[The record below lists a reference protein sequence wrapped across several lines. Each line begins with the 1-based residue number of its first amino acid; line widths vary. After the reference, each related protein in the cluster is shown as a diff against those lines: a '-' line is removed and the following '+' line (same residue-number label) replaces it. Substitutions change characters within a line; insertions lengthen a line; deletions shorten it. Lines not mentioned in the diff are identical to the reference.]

1 MPDRQ
6 GGGIGLLTV
15 TGGQPG
21 RQRHAEL
28 LECAPQPADPPV
40 RLALVRQLREQVR
53 PVPGYL
59 GQEPGL
65 AAPAQQVPHHGDGE
79 RPGVA
84 AGRFRPRPGRD
95 GDGPGSDQV
104 VDQHVDVDEQVLGWQ
119 HRGGLCETRDFD
131 NLLSLAEA
139 TSDQGCAGIN
149 PHNAP
154 KACRADCTMRVIQGT
169 RTLCEVYPVRQCGTI
184 KRWPVHERIELPYLI
199 HRTGHHVHHT
209 TGFDREEIIDLC
221 IRINS
226 VQPGA
231 GSPNWPPC
239 LGLFK
244 SVVAALTYMRHNRTQ
259 AEIGES
265 LGVSQPTIS
274 RAISAVTPLV
284 PEATREFV
292 PTADDLDPDAQYI
305 LDGTLLP
312 CWSWDGHKE
321 LYSGK
326 HKTTGMNLQ
335 LACTIYGK
343 LAWISDPV
351 NGSRHDNYC
360 REESGVLLT
369 INPRNWI
376 GDKGYI
382 GNNMITPFR
391 KPAGGELLD
400 WQKEYNS
407 EVNKIRW
414 MIEQVIS
421 HFKNWTIM
429 HTDYRRP
436 LKTFETTISAVVG
449 LHFYRTV

>member
-1 MPDRQ
+1 MFGPTGLGMLICRIQ
-6 GGGIGLLTV
+6 GVVGSYIY
-15 TGGQPG
+15 
-21 RQRHAEL
+21 
-28 LECAPQPADPPV
+28 
-40 RLALVRQLREQVR
+40 AL
-53 PVPGYL
+53 
-59 GQEPGL
+59 
-65 AAPAQQVPHHGDGE
+65 
-79 RPGVA
+79 
-84 AGRFRPRPGRD
+84 
-95 GDGPGSDQV
+95 
-104 VDQHVDVDEQVLGWQ
+104 
-119 HRGGLCETRDFD
+119 
-131 NLLSLAEA
+131 
-139 TSDQGCAGIN
+139 
-149 PHNAP
+149 
-154 KACRADCTMRVIQGT
+154 RVIQGAG
-169 RTLCEVYPVRQCGTI
+169 TLCEFYPDRRYGVI
-184 KRWPVHERIELPYLI
+184 KRWPVRERIELPHLI
-199 HRTGHHVHHT
+199 RRTGHHVHHT
-209 TGFDREEIIDLC
+209 TGFDREEMIDLC

-226 VQPGA
+226 VQPVA

-244 SVVAALTYMRHNRTQ
+244 SVVATLTYMRHNRTQ

-274 RAISAVTPLV
+274 RAISAITPLI

-292 PTADDLDPDAQYI
+292 PTADDLDASSQYI

-312 CWSWDGHKE
+312 CWSWDGRKE

-326 HKTTGMNLQ
+326 HKTTGMNVQ
-335 LACTIYGK
+335 VACTIYGK

-360 REESGVLLT
+360 QEESGVLLT
-369 INPRNWI
+369 MNPKNWI

-407 EVNKIRW
+407 EINKIRW
-414 MIEQVIS
+414 MIEQVIA

-436 LKTFETTISAVVG
+436 LRTFETTISAVVG
-449 LHFYRTV
+449 LHFYRTA